1 MTPLNVPW
9 GKKAPIPKEPERP
22 PVPVFLGVTNERV
35 KDQAPIENDPT
46 AITIQVNGVKGVPN
60 NTFKVRWSKGTA
72 LGVYLKQLHLSYVA
86 LKAAVRDLKNPDG
99 GRLRSYYIPEPG
111 AHIVLGNPTVSS
123 ALIYQRSSHDAQRVA
138 RNMGDGA
145 KFVDV
150 PLRRR

>member
-1 MTPLNVPW
+1 DEAGRLVRAALQQRLPLGSPVEVLGRHPQMAMTPLNVPW

-72 LGVYLKQLHLSYVA
+72 L
-86 LKAAVRDLKNPDG
+86 
-99 GRLRSYYIPEPG
+99 
-111 AHIVLGNPTVSS
+111 
-123 ALIYQRSSHDAQRVA
+123 
-138 RNMGDGA
+138 
-145 KFVDV
+145 
-150 PLRRR
+150 